1 MSIKV
6 GELKIGKEV
15 DLRNPQRN
23 IKRTKEPKLTEIRQI
38 KILMRRTMSRMMKNQ
53 QRIQGKIMIKLLNQ
67 LWGSPW
73 NAGADQEGQWKEAA
87 NQTNNS
93 LP

>member
-1 MSIKV
+1 MSMKV
-6 GELKIGKEV
+6 GVLKIGKEV
-15 DLRNPQRN
+15 DQRNPQRN

-53 QRIQGKIMIKLLNQ
+53 QKIQGKIMIKLLNQ

-73 NAGADQEGQWKEAA
+73 NAGADQEGQWKETA